1 MKSRWRF
8 SWILATLAAATFN
21 ASAETDGADL
31 ESRDINHARD
41 RRAVCN
47 DFSPAIYFMRQGASP
62 GWVIY
67 FEGGGGCSNF
77 SDCNQRYLNYPEQM
91 KAPVS
96 TSSVVGE
103 DILSSDPTKNPV
115 FHSYTHVLV
124 PYCSSDAWLGNKTT
138 QRFDDDLGFS
148 FDSSDLENS
157 DNFVYAGQ
165 DILRAVIED
174 LCELGLGNATDIMLV
189 GSSAGG
195 IGLLSSLDWINA
207 MVPANTTRLVLDS
220 SWFVSY
226 AGHHVLQFN
235 EEVAKILNFAPPAC
249 HDLSLGYP
257 CCVSPACLFTK
268 GYLNSVN
275 TPILAISSV
284 YDIYT
289 LQQPLRELGQ
299 KEGQDDLALLALF
312 NSYGSIVS
320 ESLLQSYQTHPLL
333 SVYAPSCSQHVYL
346 APSGTLRGT
355 TQNIYQESLF
365 RLTNP
370 VEAGN
375 WERVAVRTD
384 SGTSLTLLRAV
395 EQWANNSG
403 EQFFVTDACS
413 GPACGTCPSDISFS
427 PEVQLWSTT
436 WNYLVLALAGLMTLV
451 AVFIKT
457 SAYLYMK
464 YLLLQ
469 QRLYSIE
476 ANRNPRNRSFPKPTH
491 PVNISC
497 TELSHHIE
505 SVRGSAAK
513 TPESHEATDG
523 LEVSSPEHHY
533 TNAKLELLVPCYRL
547 LCSRWYQ
554 KWALWQQNRTKPD
567 ATVCSQS
574 QLIHSTMIRPDSGIS
589 STEDSVIKTGKTQT
603 EEVPTDGSATNSS
616 DEFDTRSFGAESSD
630 GVEIPARR
638 HRKTILNQ
646 VNLYINP
653 GELVAIMGP
662 SGSGKTTLLDVLLNK
677 RTTGVTDVS

>member
-1 MKSRWRF
+1 MYGLS
-8 SWILATLAAATFN
+8 T
-21 ASAETDGADL
+21 
-31 ESRDINHARD
+31 RDINHARD

-47 DFSPAIYFMRQGASP
+47 DFSPAVYFMHRGTSP

-77 SDCNQRYLNYPEQM
+77 SDCNQRYLNNPEQM

-96 TSSVVGE
+96 TSSIVGE
-103 DILSSDPTKNPV
+103 DILSSDSTKNPV

-124 PYCSSDAWLGNKTT
+124 PYCSSDAWLGNRTT
-138 QRFDDDLGFS
+138 QRFDEDLGFS

-174 LCELGLGNATDIMLV
+174 LCEQGLGNSTDIMLV

-207 MVPANTTRLVLDS
+207 VVSANTTRVIIDS

-235 EEVAKILNFAPPAC
+235 EKVAETLNFAPPAC
-249 HDLSLGYP
+249 RDFSLGYP
-257 CCVSPACLFTK
+257 CCVSPACLFTR
-268 GYLNSVN
+268 GYLDTIN
-275 TPILAISSV
+275 TPILAISSL

-289 LQQPLRELGQ
+289 LEQPLRELGQ
-299 KEGQDDLALLALF
+299 KDGQDDHDLLALF
-312 NSYGSIVS
+312 NGYGSIIS
-320 ESLLQSYQTHPLL
+320 ESLLQSYKTHPRL

-346 APSGTLRGT
+346 APSGSLRET
-355 TQNIYQESLF
+355 TQNVYQESLF

-375 WERVAVRTD
+375 WERVVVRTD
-384 SGTSLTLLRAV
+384 SGASFTLLGAV
-395 EQWANNSG
+395 EQWANNSR
-403 EQFFVTDACS
+403 EQVFITDVCS
-413 GPACGTCPSDISFS
+413 GPACGTCPSDISFG
-427 PEVQLWSTT
+427 PETHLWSTT

-451 AVFIKT
+451 AVLIKT

-476 ANRNPRNRSFPKPTH
+476 ASRNPRNRSFPKPTH

-505 SVRGSAAK
+505 LVRGSEK
-513 TPESHEATDG
+513 SPQSHEATDG
-523 LEVSSPEHHY
+523 LEASSPEHHY
-533 TNAKLELLVPCYRL
+533 TNAKLELLVPGYRL
-547 LCSRWYQ
+547 LCSRWYHR
-554 KWALWQQNRTKPD
+554 WALWQRAKPG
-567 ATVCSQS
+567 ANQSQS
-574 QLIHSTMIRPDSGIS
+574 QLIHSSIIRPDSGIS
-589 STEDSVIKTGKTQT
+589 STEDSVIKTRKTQT
-603 EEVPTDGSATNSS
+603 EEEAPPNDSSASHTS
-616 DEFDTRSFGAESSD
+616 DEFDTRSFDVESSD
-630 GVEIPARR
+630 GELPARK

-677 RTTGVTDVS
+677 RTTGITDVSRTL

>member
-1 MKSRWRF
+1 
-8 SWILATLAAATFN
+8 
-21 ASAETDGADL
+21 
-31 ESRDINHARD
+31 
-41 RRAVCN
+41 
-47 DFSPAIYFMRQGASP
+47 
-62 GWVIY
+62 
-67 FEGGGGCSNF
+67 
-77 SDCNQRYLNYPEQM
+77 M

-96 TSSVVGE
+96 TSSIVGE

-124 PYCSSDAWLGNKTT
+124 PYCSSDAWLGNRTIE
-138 QRFDDDLGFS
+138 RFDKDLGFS

-174 LCELGLGNATDIMLV
+174 LCDLGLGNATDVVLV

-195 IGLLSSLDWINA
+195 IGLLDSLDWINT

-220 SWFVSY
+220 SWFVGY
-226 AGHHVLQFN
+226 TGHHVLQFSQ
-235 EEVAKILNFAPPAC
+235 EVAEVLNFAPPAC

-268 GYLNSVN
+268 GYLNSVD
-275 TPILAISSV
+275 TPILAISSL
-284 YDIYT
+284 YDIFT
-289 LQQPLRELGQ
+289 LEQPLRELIQ
-299 KEGQDDLALLALF
+299 REGQDDQALLALF
-312 NSYGSIVS
+312 NGYGSVVS
-320 ESLLQSYQTHPLL
+320 ESLMQSFKTHRSL

-346 APSGTLRGT
+346 APSGALRET
-355 TQNIYQESLF
+355 TQNVYQESLF

-375 WERVAVRTD
+375 WERVVVRTD
-384 SGTSLTLLRAV
+384 SGASLTLLQAV
-395 EQWANNSG
+395 EQWANHSD
-403 EQFFVTDACS
+403 EPFFFTDVCS
-413 GPACGTCPSDISFS
+413 GPACGTCPSDISVN
-427 PEVQLWSTT
+427 PETQLWSRM

-451 AVFIKT
+451 AVLIK
-457 SAYLYMK
+457 SCAYLYMK

-476 ANRNPRNRSFPKPTH
+476 ASRNPRNRSFPKPTH

-505 SVRGSAAK
+505 LVRGSGKA
-513 TPESHEATDG
+513 PENHDTTDG
-523 LEVSSPEHHY
+523 QELSSSSPEHHY

-547 LCSRWYQ
+547 LCSRWYR
-554 KWALWQQNRTKPD
+554 KWALWQESRTGLN
-567 ATVCSQS
+567 TTGCSQS
-574 QLIHSTMIRPDSGIS
+574 QLMHSTIIRPDSGIS
-589 STEDSVIKTGKTQT
+589 SSEDSVIKTRKTTQT
-603 EEVPTDGSATNSS
+603 EAPAHDDSTSHSS
-616 DEFDTRSFGAESSD
+616 GDFDTRSFNIDPNEGEL
-630 GVEIPARR
+630 PMRK

-677 RTTGVTDVS
+677 RTTGVTDVSWFPPHHCCESSRLHRHALMAQQRSYIGTYS